1 MSLWYYNGLQIS
13 MVLTL
18 SQLSLYS
25 RCQYCW
31 YTDGF
36 DTMAT
41 SAMKVEEAYT
51 VCVCVRVHMLC
62 AYGHIVCRIWS
73 CANGNS
79 ILVFGCHIDSI
90 CCLRFLLRSCAVSL
104 VSLCVCVSP
113 VVQCYY
119 SVQDWNL
126 VVNYAS
132 TDLKTVPTNSLRD
145 PPQSTT

>member
-1 MSLWYYNGLQIS
+1 

-18 SQLSLYS
+18 SWLSLYS

-51 VCVCVRVHMLC
+51 LCVCVRAHMLC
-62 AYGHIVCRIWS
+62 ACGHTVCRIWS

-79 ILVFGCHIDSI
+79 ILVFGCHVDSI
-90 CCLRFLLRSCAVSL
+90 CCLRLFVRSCAVST
-104 VSLCVCVSP
+104 VCVSFSSSA
-113 VVQCYY
+113 VLLFCIGLESGGKLCQY
-119 SVQDWNL
+119 
-126 VVNYAS
+126 
-132 TDLKTVPTNSLRD
+132 
-145 PPQSTT
+145 

>member
-1 MSLWYYNGLQIS
+1 

-51 VCVCVRVHMLC
+51 GCVCVRVHMLC

-104 VSLCVCVSP
+104 VCVCVFLQQCSVIILYRIGIWRQTMP
-113 VVQCYY
+113 VLISRQFL
-119 SVQDWNL
+119 QIL
-126 VVNYAS
+126 
-132 TDLKTVPTNSLRD
+132 
-145 PPQSTT
+145 